1 MNQEPVAVVTRSIAA
16 VAFAAVFGA
25 TSLSPA
31 LAAKHSSR
39 HAKMTGACAQSSGR
53 CIADCDQLH
62 WCQVYTCVGGKST
75 PVPFW
80 RCFEPSGLCLAS
92 HC

>member
-1 MNQEPVAVVTRSIAA
+1 VLTKSIAA
-16 VAFAAVFGA
+16 AASLALAAALALV
-25 TSLSPA
+25 SLSPA
-31 LAAKHSSR
+31 LAAKHAR

-80 RCFEPSGLCLAS
+80 RCFEPSGLCLAP
-92 HC
+92 HCS

>member
-1 MNQEPVAVVTRSIAA
+1 MLTKLVVTIALA
-16 VAFAAVFGA
+16 AAFAAASVSVA
-25 TSLSPA
+25 S
-31 LAAKHSSR
+31 AAKQAK
-39 HAKMTGACAQSSGR
+39 HAKMTGACVRSSGR

-62 WCQVYTCVGGKST
+62 WCQVFTCVGGKST

-80 RCFEPSGLCLAS
+80 RCYQPSGLCLAP